1 MVRFVAFAALALALA
16 GCIGQGD
23 DGFTAANLTG
33 RSFSG
38 LAPTVLSTNSAGG
51 PVGNAPVAVAFDAD
65 GKARIQIN
73 TVVTDLIFNS
83 GFGGYVDAT
92 GRIGLLVGTKV
103 AGAPPTPDIL
113 YLSVL
118 DTTSSFADQAMFLV
132 VGNNT
137 LPAQLPSGGKA
148 SYTGRIFLLNGAGNS
163 GLGDVSLEMNFP
175 ALELTGGFSATFPTD
190 SLAGIPANFQLVPA
204 QVSGGSFS
212 TGLTSSDLTLITS
225 NFSGSF
231 FGTFGDQ
238 IGGTV
243 LIRAIEGNAVGE
255 FGAAD

>member
-1 MVRFVAFAALALALA
+1 MRFAAFAVSALALS

-23 DGFTAANLTG
+23 GGFTFANLTG

-38 LAPTVLSTNSAGG
+38 LAPTVLSTSSADG
-51 PVGNAPVAVAFDAD
+51 PVGNATLAVAFDEP

-73 TVVTDLIFNS
+73 NVVSDLSFNS
-83 GFGGYVDAT
+83 SFGGYTDKN
-92 GRIGLLVGTKV
+92 GRIGIRVGTGV
-103 AGAPPTPDIL
+103 VGAPPTPDIL

-137 LPAQLPSGGKA
+137 PAAQLPSGGKA

-163 GLGDVSLEMNFP
+163 GLGDLSLAMNFP
-175 ALELTGGFSATFPTD
+175 ALELTGGFTAIYPTD
-190 SLAGIPANFQLVPA
+190 DRNGIAASFRLVPA
-204 QVSGGSFS
+204 QVSGGSFR
-212 TGLTSSDLTLITS
+212 TGLTSSDVTLISSTI
-225 NFSGSF
+225 SGGF

-238 IGGTV
+238 VGGTV
-243 LIRAIEGNAVGE
+243 LIRAVEGNAVGQ